1 MPASSS
7 SSSSAITSRH
17 VHIQRGWMSRG
28 VHTVSEMLPPPPP
41 PLKDS

>member
-1 MPASSS
+1 MPASS

-17 VHIQRGWMSRG
+17 VHIQHGWMSPG
-28 VHTVSEMLPPPPP
+28 VDTVSEMPPPPPPP